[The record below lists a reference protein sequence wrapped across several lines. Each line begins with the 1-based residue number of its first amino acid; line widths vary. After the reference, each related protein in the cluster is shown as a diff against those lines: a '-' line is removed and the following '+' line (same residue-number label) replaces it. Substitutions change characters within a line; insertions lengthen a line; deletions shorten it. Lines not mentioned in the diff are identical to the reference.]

1 MEESFERELH
11 RAGRDGGSI
20 GVIMVDLDH
29 FKEFNDA
36 FGHDGGDAVL
46 KEFSRFCWLERAK

>member
-1 MEESFERELH
+1 
-11 RAGRDGGSI
+11 
-20 GVIMVDLDH
+20 MVDLDH